1 MCVFL
6 LEKWSLKFHTKCENL
21 TLAMM
26 RGRRR
31 RGRSEPPPL
40 EKKTDEE
47 AQTRRTLERPLPSS
61 SSSSPAVKK
70 RRFWQNRRRMETR
83 EEEDQDPLFGRE
95 WSSGENDGTNNGLV
109 RVVSYNILCESATK
123 KYARELYPKQTRKD
137 LQAETRIEKIFE
149 DELQRLKPDVINLQ
163 EVEAKRFKQISKMM
177 RKYEGY
183 FVKRGKGKTDGVAT
197 FFRKSKFAT
206 ATWSKKPTRVALDD
220 EDDDDAFG
228 LVLVLENRK
237 NRSVVVTGN
246 AHVLFAP
253 KNGLVKLAQVKTIL
267 EAMES
272 AKRKA
277 LSNSSSRVMK
287 IFSLDGNFLPNSAL
301 YSFIEEGY
309 FDKMSC
315 NRRNMGGYLSEDTK
329 KEKECYDEEDEEEEA
344 LVGGSFNE
352 SNLRSWN
359 DVDDGNTYE
368 NVFNGSLI
376 TNLNTASG
384 RMRSAYKEV
393 LKEEPSWTS
402 CHRKFVG
409 STDYIFFDES
419 AAKVMRVLKTPNA
432 RQWSNNLHEKKTLPN
447 RKYPS
452 DHLSIVADFSFK

>member
-1 MCVFL
+1 
-6 LEKWSLKFHTKCENL
+6 
-21 TLAMM
+21 MM

-206 ATWSKKPTRVALDD
+206 ATWSKKPTRVALDN

-352 SNLRSWN
+352 SNLQSWN

-432 RQWSNNLHEKKTLPN
+432 RQWNNNLHEKKTLPN